1 MGPESLGE
9 LLNTKDI
16 LLLKLYLDGRL
27 ARNYVRCRMQSSTLR
42 KRNPFVLI
50 CWSLVLALLL
60 GQSYALAHD
69 HDADHASETSCTLC
83 LYAQLSD
90 EAVPTDSGTLSGQC
104 CLSGVGHLFGQQ
116 PSAVRILSFHSRAP
130 PSTC

>member
-9 LLNTKDI
+9 LLNTKDF
-16 LLLKLYLDGRL
+16 LLLKLNLDGRL

-69 HDADHASETSCTLC
+69 HDADHASETSCALC

-90 EAVPTDSGTLSGQC
+90 AFRTVLLVRRWSFIRPTT
-104 CLSGVGHLFGQQ
+104 
-116 PSAVRILSFHSRAP
+116 VRSTHFILSLPR
-130 PSTC
+130 TTQYLLIRKVTTQ